1 MRKITID
8 PITRVEGHGRIEI
21 FLDQEGEVESAYFQI
36 PKLRGFEKFCE
47 GRPAEEM
54 PRITPRICGGC
65 STAHHMASA
74 KALDDLFKV
83 ELPSAARKI
92 RELMYNAFIAEHH
105 FISFSFTLAAPTLL
119 LAREHPPGKG
129 ISWELLQRLGW
140 RSEGKS

>member
-1 MRKITID
+1 MKKITID
-8 PITRVEGHGRIEI
+8 PITRLEGHGRIEI
-21 FLDQEGEVESAYFQI
+21 FLDEKGEVESAYFQI

-54 PRITPRICGGC
+54 PRITPRISGGC

-83 ELPSAARKI
+83 EPPPAARKI

-105 FISFSFTLAAPTLL
+105 LFHFFFTLAAPTLL
-119 LAREHPPGKG
+119 LAREHLPEKG
-129 ISWELLQRLGW
+129 ISRELLPRLGW
-140 RSEGKS
+140 KSEGNL